1 LEVQAQGGY
10 PALPGFFRIQGGGML
25 PDATLVVGRTLTA
38 NLRRDG
44 GTVVDQALV
53 RIYRPV
59 ILDDGTTRALL
70 LGEAVSNSSGEV
82 GILLPTR

>member
-1 LEVQAQGGY
+1 
-10 PALPGFFRIQGGGML
+10 
-25 PDATLVVGRTLTA
+25 
-38 NLRRDG
+38 
-44 GTVVDQALV
+44 VVDQALV